1 MLRFLSIEHLAV
13 IDKVE
18 IEFEPGLNVLT
29 GETGAGKS
37 ILVEAVG
44 LLLGARASSDL
55 VRTGEDVAT
64 IQAIFDAGD
73 GEVIV
78 RRELTA
84 QGRSRAFVNGA
95 LATAATLRDLASR
108 LIELHGQ
115 HDHQGLLEPD
125 SHLDLLDAY
134 AGLEPART
142 NVADAFHRLG
152 ALKAELDTLR
162 LDERQKLA
170 RIDLLTFQR
179 DEIRHAAPKPGEDQ
193 ALAAER
199 AVLANAERLLAASS
213 EAYQLLYEQD
223 GAVLDAL
230 ATVWKRVGDLAAL
243 DPRVA
248 PYAES
253 RAAIDSQ
260 LKDLAFF
267 LRDYGEQID
276 ASPGRLQ
283 EVEDR
288 IALLDRLKRKYG
300 QDLDAVL
307 AHLDDCDRQLAA
319 LAASDERAAEIQTL
333 VERAE
338 REYLEAAS
346 ALGGERRT
354 HAKRFAR
361 ELVAVVAG
369 LAMDRTRFEI
379 RFNDTPVPPAAW
391 GPRGVD
397 TAEFF
402 VSPNPGEDLRPLAKI
417 VSGGE
422 LSRLMLGIRSLTGR
436 RDRGMSLIFD
446 EVDAGIG
453 GHAADAVGKRLQQLG
468 DASQVLCITHLPQIA
483 AHGDVQF
490 QITKQVRDG
499 RTTTKV
505 ARLDGAN
512 RELELARMIVGA
524 GVTDGVRASA
534 AEMLAARRRAKDE
547 YKAKGESEGRRAK
560 GRT

>member
-1 MLRFLSIEHLAV
+1 MLRYLSIEHLAV

-134 AGLEPART
+134 AGLDSARAE
-142 NVADAFHRLG
+142 VAQAFQRLG
-152 ALKAELDTLR
+152 ALRAELDTLR

-179 DEIRHAAPKPGEDQ
+179 DEIRNAAPKAGEDQ
-193 ALAAER
+193 ALTAER
-199 AVLANAERLLAASS
+199 AVLANAERLAAASS

-223 GAVLDAL
+223 GAVLDTL
-230 ATVWKRVGDLAAL
+230 ATVWKRVGDLGAL
-243 DPRVA
+243 DGRVA
-248 PYAES
+248 PYLEG

-260 LKDLAFF
+260 LKDLALF
-267 LRDYGEQID
+267 LRDYAEQID
-276 ASPGRLQ
+276 ASPARLQ

-288 IALLDRLKRKYG
+288 IALLERLKRKYG
-300 QDLDAVL
+300 PDLDAV
-307 AHLDDCDRQLAA
+307 ATHLEDCDRQLAA
-319 LAASDERAAEIQTL
+319 LAASDERATEVQQL
-333 VERAE
+333 LERAE
-338 REYLEAAS
+338 QEYLRGAS
-346 ALGGERRT
+346 ALAETRRA
-354 HAKRFAR
+354 HAKRFAK
-361 ELVAVVAG
+361 ELVSIVAG

-379 RFNDTPVPPAAW
+379 RFNEGPIPASEW
-391 GPRGVD
+391 GPRGID

-436 RDRGMSLIFD
+436 RGPGMTLIFD

-453 GHAADAVGKRLQQLG
+453 GHAADVVGKRLQELG
-468 DASQVLCITHLPQIA
+468 AASQVLCITHLPQIA

-490 QITKQVRDG
+490 QITKQVREG
-499 RTTTKV
+499 RTTTNV
-505 ARLDGAN
+505 SRLDTRT
-512 RELELARMIVGA
+512 RELELARMIA
-524 GVTDGVRASA
+524 GESVSDGVKSSA
-534 AEMLAARRRAKDE
+534 AEMLTSRRRAKDE
-547 YKAKGESEGRRAK
+547 QKTKGESEGRRAK

>member
-1 MLRFLSIEHLAV
+1 MLRYLSIEHLAV

-78 RRELTA
+78 RREITA

-134 AGLEPART
+134 AGLEATRAQ
-142 NVADAFHRLG
+142 VAEAFQQFG
-152 ALKAELDTLR
+152 ALRAELDTLR

-179 DEIRHAAPKPGEDQ
+179 DEIRTAAPKAGEDQ

-199 AVLANAERLLAASS
+199 AVLANAEKLLAASS

-230 ATVWKRVGDLAAL
+230 ATVYKRVSDLAAL
-243 DPRVA
+243 DGRVS
-248 PYAES
+248 PYVDA
-253 RAAIDSQ
+253 RAGIESQ
-260 LKDLAFF
+260 LKDLALF

-283 EVEDR
+283 DVEDR

-300 QDLDAVL
+300 PDLEAVV
-307 AHLDDCDRQLAA
+307 AHLEGCDRQLAT
-319 LAASDERAAEIQTL
+319 LAASDERAAEVQQL
-333 VERAE
+333 LERAE
-338 REYLEAAS
+338 KDYLKAAS
-346 ALGGERRT
+346 GLAAERRT
-354 HAKRFAR
+354 HGRRFAK
-361 ELVAVVAG
+361 ELVGVVAG
-369 LAMDRTRFEI
+369 LAMERTRFEV
-379 RFNDTPVPPAAW
+379 RFNEAPLSASDW

-402 VSPNPGEDLRPLAKI
+402 VSPNPGEDLRPLARI

-422 LSRLMLGIRSLTGR
+422 LSRLMLGIRGLTGR
-436 RDRGMSLIFD
+436 RGPGMTLIFD

-453 GHAADAVGKRLQQLG
+453 GHAADVVGKRLQALAG
-468 DASQVLCITHLPQIA
+468 SSQVLCITHLPQIA

-490 QITKQVRDG
+490 QIAKQIRDG
-499 RTTTKV
+499 RTTTRV
-505 ARLDGAN
+505 TRLDGAA

-524 GVTDGVRASA
+524 EVTDGVRASA
-534 AEMLAARRRAKDE
+534 GEMLSSRRRAKDE
-547 YKAKGESEGRRAK
+547 QKTKGESESRRAK